1 MWTRRV
7 RLGKMAGGLMPEIPG
22 SVRLAE
28 DLIAALG
35 EVGVTDIV
43 YCPGSRDAP
52 IAYALQDFN
61 GNVHVRIDERVAA
74 FTALGVSLAGG
85 FGAVVTTSG
94 SAPAHL
100 YPAILEA
107 RHSGL
112 PLVVVSADRP
122 ARLRGTGANQTTE
135 QHGIFPLVKAGCDLS
150 FPDQSAGA
158 RLRETL
164 GEACSMPVGP
174 VHVNLQFDVPLLP
187 ADTKPKR
194 DNECRASA
202 SRSWWDAAADRSGNG
217 ALKPGLPT
225 VVVAGDKAP
234 DIAEAAAAAGVP
246 IFAEPSS
253 GLRNH
258 PNAIAGYAEL
268 LDGGMLA
275 ESIAQVLVV
284 GHPTLSRSVTRLL
297 NGSARRIWVSDRYRP
312 EADVILPAAPTVLP
326 EQDAGWLAQWREA
339 DSEYPRAT
347 DSRQPYLRQ
356 LWNHHGV
363 TGNPLVIGASLTIRG
378 FDRLPVTADTVWA
391 LSNRGLAGIDGTIS
405 TASGVALAS
414 GRRTTVV
421 LGDLTALHDSG
432 ALAIPVTETRP
443 DLDIVI
449 VDDAGGQI
457 FRTLEYGR
465 DRGTSTYDRFFETRV
480 SVDFER
486 LAAAFNVAYIAITNA
501 EELRET
507 LNNPVSGMRIIHIV
521 IQETPS
527 NNPD

>member
-1 MWTRRV
+1 MTE
-7 RLGKMAGGLMPEIPG
+7 MPD
-22 SVRLAE
+22 SLRLAE

-35 EVGVTDIV
+35 EVGVTDVV

-52 IAYALQDFN
+52 IAYALQDFK
-61 GNVHVRIDERVAA
+61 GGVHVRIDERVAA

-94 SAPAHL
+94 SAPSHL

-122 ARLRGTGANQTTE
+122 ARLRGTGTNQTTE
-135 QHGIFPLVKAGCDLS
+135 QQGMFPLVKAACDLS
-150 FPDQSAGA
+150 VPDQSAGVK
-158 RLRETL
+158 LRETL
-164 GEACSMPVGP
+164 WAACSVPVGP

-194 DNECRASA
+194 DIEYRASA
-202 SRSWWDAAADRSGNG
+202 FRSWWYTAADRSGND
-217 ALKPGLPT
+217 ALKPGLRT

-234 DIAEAAAAAGVP
+234 DIAHAAASAGVP

-268 LDGGMLA
+268 LDGGALA
-275 ESIAQVLVV
+275 ESIEQVLVV

-297 NGSARRIWVSDRYRP
+297 NGNARRIWVTDRYRP
-312 EADVILPAAPTVLP
+312 DADVIVPAAPTVLP
-326 EQDAGWLAQWREA
+326 EQDSGWLAQWREA
-339 DSEYPRAT
+339 DSAYSQAT
-347 DSRQPYLRQ
+347 DPREPYLCQ
-356 LWNHHGV
+356 LWEHHGV

-378 FDRLPVTADTVWA
+378 FDRLPVTKAAVWA

-432 ALAIPVTETRP
+432 AFTIPATETRP

-449 VDDAGGQI
+449 IDDAGGQI
-457 FRTLEYGR
+457 FGTLEYGR
-465 DRGTSTYDRFFETRV
+465 DRGTSTYDRFFQTRV
-480 SVDFER
+480 SVDFEH

-501 EELRET
+501 DKLRET
-507 LNNPVSGMRIIHIV
+507 LNNPVSGMRVIHIV